1 MRCDHQAK
9 LLTDCGANVGSAAAF
24 KAGRRRNGRRG
35 LRAVAGLLCRP
46 EPRGSGKERRPE
58 PEKISPAMLRLS
70 TYMSEARTR
79 ALPEEVIEQVKYH
92 LLDTLASMVSG
103 SDLPPGRAAIQ
114 FARSYG
120 GEKIA
125 TVVGSNLL
133 CGPIEAALANGVLA
147 QADETDDSHA
157 PSLSH
162 PGCAVVPAALA
173 AGERFAIGGAQF
185 LRAIALG
192 YDVGPRI
199 SMTLGGQN
207 FMNET
212 HRDTH
217 SLAEGFGAA
226 AAAGC
231 AANLNAQQMRWLLDY
246 AAQQSSGIAFW
257 QRDTAHFEKAFV
269 FGGMTARDG
278 VTAALLVQSGW
289 SGVSDAFSGADNFL
303 LASLPKADPADPAG
317 LVDKLGERYEVTRT
331 NIKKWTVGSPIQ
343 APLDALES
351 LRKKHPFEAD
361 QVKQVTVRIATD
373 EAAVVDNR
381 DIPDICLQY
390 MLAVMLLDKTASFR
404 AAHDNARMRDPA
416 VLRERAKIQLVP
428 DADLEKLLP
437 KRVAIVELTLADGT
451 RLTERVDAV
460 RGTAQNPMGRDEVVA
475 KARDLM
481 SPILGIASERESHRP
496 RLCPRERQ
504 GHSRTAPA
512 SPARLISKYSASRC
526 SIASKKLSSRV
537 CPQSLPAGRPGIC
550 FYASF
555 EGAL

>member
-1 MRCDHQAK
+1 MRRNRPAK
-9 LLTDCGANVGSAAAF
+9 LLTDRGANVGRRRLLKQAGAAMFAAAF
-24 KAGRRRNGRRG
+24 RPWPAFSAGQSADG
-35 LRAVAGLLCRP
+35 AG
-46 EPRGSGKERRPE
+46 
-58 PEKISPAMLRLS
+58 KISPAMLRLS
-70 TYMSEARTR
+70 TYLSEARTR

-303 LASLPKADPADPAG
+303 LASLPKADPAGLPAGIPAG
-317 LVDKLGERYEVTRT
+317 LIDKLGERYEVTRT

-460 RGTAQNPMGRDEVVA
+460 RGTAQNPMGRDEVIA

-481 SPILGIASERESHRP
+481 SPTLGAPTSAKLIDRVFALESVKDIHELRP
-496 RLCPRERQ
+496 LLQR
-504 GHSRTAPA
+504 A
-512 SPARLISKYSASRC
+512 
-526 SIASKKLSSRV
+526 
-537 CPQSLPAGRPGIC
+537 
-550 FYASF
+550 
-555 EGAL
+555 